1 MSYKERRD
9 KVAEAHYEKRAK
21 LFDVNDFTR
30 EVIAVESYKVGFDAG
45 RADTLNEKSE
55 RELRLINLLI
65 DVETTLHTLQKEYNF
80 YTSLSANIT
89 EEIVQWQK
97 AREE

>member
-9 KVAEAHYEKRAK
+9 KLAEAHYEKRAK

-45 RADTLNEKSE
+45 RADTLKLADEILVNKIK
-55 RELRLINLLI
+55 ELLCSWGDEDGKPLKNLGSYSQLLNTLI
-65 DVETTLHTLQKEYNF
+65 DWKKAKE
-80 YTSLSANIT
+80 
-89 EEIVQWQK
+89 E
-97 AREE
+97 